1 MAVGAMVLSRITLLL
16 FLAAQGFDGL
26 FTYAAVSAYGLHAEG
41 NVLIATWMALV
52 GPATALFGAKVVA
65 GGCGIFLYL
74 RGMHRTLSLL
84 TLVYGVAA
92 IGPWIMVFLRH

>member
-1 MAVGAMVLSRITLLL
+1 MVLSRVMLLL

-41 NVLIATWMALV
+41 NVIIATWMAIV
-52 GPATALFGAKVVA
+52 GPAAALFGAKTVA
-65 GGCGIFLYL
+65 GACGVFLYL

-84 TLVYGVAA
+84 TAVYGVAA
-92 IGPWIMVFLRH
+92 IGPWLMVFLRH

>member
-1 MAVGAMVLSRITLLL
+1 MVLSRVTLLL

-41 NVLIATWMALV
+41 NFVIATWMAIV
-52 GPATALFGAKVVA
+52 GPAAALCGAKTVA
-65 GGCGIFLYL
+65 GACGVFLYL

-84 TLVYGVAA
+84 TIVYGVAA
-92 IGPWIMVFLRH
+92 IGPWLMVFLRR

>member
-1 MAVGAMVLSRITLLL
+1 MVLSRVTLLL

-41 NVLIATWMALV
+41 NFVIATGMAIV
-52 GPATALFGAKVVA
+52 GPAAALCGAKTVA
-65 GGCGIFLYL
+65 VACGVFLYL

-84 TLVYGVAA
+84 TIVYGVAA
-92 IGPWIMVFLRH
+92 IGPWLMVFLRH

>member
-1 MAVGAMVLSRITLLL
+1 MVLSRVTLLL

-41 NVLIATWMALV
+41 NFVIATWMAIV
-52 GPATALFGAKVVA
+52 GPAAALCGAKTVA
-65 GGCGIFLYL
+65 GACGVFLYL

-84 TLVYGVAA
+84 TIVYGVAA
-92 IGPWIMVFLRH
+92 IGPWLMVFLRH